1 MRFSKPSVEEN
12 MPEAKSGRQRNNQ
25 GKAGTLLRKW
35 CRLVHRDVS
44 FFFSGMVL
52 IYAISGIA
60 MNHRGSFNPH
70 YSIERQEYKLTEA
83 LPAQADIRKEDVL
96 KLLEPINEADN
107 YTKHYFPKEGEM
119 KVFLKGGS
127 NVMIDLA
134 GHHVVYEKLTRRPLL
149 STLTKLHY
157 NPGSWWTHFSDLF
170 AVGLILITCTGL
182 IMLKGPKG
190 LWGRGGIELAAGILI
205 PLLFLFL

>member
-1 MRFSKPSVEEN
+1 MKFSKLPIEEN
-12 MPEAKSGRQRNNQ
+12 MPKAKDERQRGTQ
-25 GKAGTLLRKW
+25 GKVGTLLRKW

-44 FFFSGMVL
+44 FFFSGMIL

-60 MNHRGSFNPH
+60 MNHRNSFNPH
-70 YSIERQEYKLTEA
+70 YSIDRQEYKLTEA

-96 KLLEPINEADN
+96 KLLEPINETSN

-127 NVMIDLA
+127 NLVVNLVDGRA
-134 GHHVVYEKLTRRPLL
+134 VYEKLTRRPLL
-149 STLTKLHY
+149 SALTKLHY
-157 NPGSWWTHFSDLF
+157 NPGSWWTNFSDLF
-170 AVGLILITCTGL
+170 AVGLILITFTGL

-190 LWGRGGIELAAGILI
+190 LWGRGGIELAVGILI